1 MDIVVRCLFTALRLM
16 VIVGIPL
23 LLCTYMLFIHNTTK
37 RVNMVCRHSSRY
49 GPVAQML
56 LCCLVPFYFIYW
68 GWRQGDRLDTETAK
82 HGLNYASIGPSCMWM
97 GLVMP
102 LIAVAI
108 VRNRA
113 QSLVKEVAA

>member
-1 MDIVVRCLFTALRLM
+1 MGLTYLLATLELL

-23 LLCTYMLFIHNTTK
+23 LLYMFFVLNTTK
-37 RVNMVCRHSSRY
+37 RVNMVCRHSNKY
-49 GPVAQML
+49 GPVSQMF

-82 HGLNYASIGPSCMWM
+82 RGLNYASIGPSCMWM

-113 QSLVKEVAA
+113 QSLAKEVAA

>member
-1 MDIVVRCLFTALRLM
+1 MGLMYLLSALEFL

-23 LLCTYMLFIHNTTK
+23 WLYMFFVHNTTK
-37 RVNMVCRHSSRY
+37 RVNMVCRHSNKY
-49 GPVAQML
+49 GPVSQMF

-82 HGLNYASIGPSCMWM
+82 RGLNYASIGPSCMWM

-113 QSLVKEVAA
+113 QSLAKEVAA

>member
-1 MDIVVRCLFTALRLM
+1 MGVMYLLTALEFL
-16 VIVGIPL
+16 VIVSIQL
-23 LLCTYMLFIHNTTK
+23 LLYMFFVHNTTK
-37 RVNMVCRHSSRY
+37 RVNMVCRHSNKY
-49 GPVAQML
+49 GPVSQMF

-113 QSLVKEVAA
+113 QSLVKEVSA

>member
-1 MDIVVRCLFTALRLM
+1 MGVIYLLTALEFL

-23 LLCTYMLFIHNTTK
+23 LLYMFFVHNTTK
-37 RVNMVCRHSSRY
+37 RVNMVCRHSNKY
-49 GPVAQML
+49 GPVSQMF

-82 HGLNYASIGPSCMWM
+82 RGLNYASIGPSCMWM

-113 QSLVKEVAA
+113 QSLAKEVAA